1 MRKALYLAI
10 IERLKAAEL
19 GIQHI
24 SLWNGNIDELSKE
37 QGYCFPAIF
46 IEFERIQWQQE
57 QQRVR
62 TAQVRIR
69 LHVVTETLGSPADG
83 SRYQQQGLEHLDLL
97 ERINTTMQG
106 LSGDG
111 FGSFL
116 LVESIPDTDHQSIL
130 HNEECFVT
138 QVRDTSSAVWKTKL
152 AGITPS
158 VTINH

>member
-10 IERLKAAEL
+10 IERLKTAEL

-46 IEFERIQWQQE
+46 IEFEQIQWQQE

-69 LHVVTETLGSPADG
+69 LHVVTNTCGSPADG

-97 ERINTTMQG
+97 ESIDAAMQG

-138 QVRDTSSAVWKTKL
+138 QVRDNSAAVPRAQLTSVVPVLT
-152 AGITPS
+152 
-158 VTINH
+158 NH